1 MRSVMDFEKAY
12 GSIAV
17 LEVEIRTFANEGYAV
32 KYDFGRKVIS
42 WRDNYMWNNN
52 FTRAISDDSCALIKE
67 SLPKI
72 GVIEW
77 MMAYNDKLTDEIES
91 KFPSQGE
98 WKINI
103 EFEDGTK
110 FESGAEQNFPK
121 DWNSLRSL
129 IEKVT
134 GCSFLLH

>member
-52 FTRAISDDSCALIKE
+52 FTRSINEHNMSLIKE
-67 SLPKI
+67 KLPKS
-72 GVIEW
+72 GMLEW
-77 MMAYNDKLTDEIES
+77 MHGYNLGLTDEYGDKTLI
-91 KFPSQGE
+91 PGE
-98 WKINI
+98 WRIDV
-103 EFEDGTK
+103 EFKDKTHMK
-110 FESGAEQNFPK
+110 AGAEQHFPTK
-121 DWNSLRSL
+121 WKNLKNL
-129 IEKVT
+129 IEETT
-134 GCSFLLH
+134 GCSFVLR